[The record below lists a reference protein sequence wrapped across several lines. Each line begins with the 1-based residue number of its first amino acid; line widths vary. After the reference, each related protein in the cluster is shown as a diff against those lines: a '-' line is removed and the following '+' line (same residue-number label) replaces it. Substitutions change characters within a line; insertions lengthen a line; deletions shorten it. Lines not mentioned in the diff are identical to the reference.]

1 MSSRLR
7 LLGNHKFFVYQA
19 KTNRSMA
26 TQLEKLKSKTAEM
39 RQEIMKRGKCDNT
52 VIKIQMNI
60 TGIDF

>member
-1 MSSRLR
+1 
-7 LLGNHKFFVYQA
+7 
-19 KTNRSMA
+19 MA